1 MATENNLEGCG
12 VEKLATILAIGR
24 TNPPNCF
31 YQVDYPDFY
40 FRVTKS
46 KHMTQLED
54 KFRRICE
61 RSTIKKRYM
70 YLTEAMLKENPN
82 LTIYKAPSFDIRQ
95 EILVTEVPKLG
106 MEAALKAIKE
116 WGQPISKITH
126 LIFCTS
132 SGIDMPS
139 ADHKLA
145 KLIGLKPSVQR
156 FMIYNQGCFGGA
168 SALRLAKDLAENNA
182 SARVLIVCSEITVAS
197 FQPPSNTHLDIL
209 IGSAIFADGAAALI
223 VGSNPIASINQRPL
237 FQIVSASQTFIP
249 ESDDMLIG
257 KVREM
262 GIEYYMSRD
271 LPKYIANNIVQC
283 MAEAFTPFGITKWEN
298 LFYVVHPGRAA
309 ILKGIEEK
317 LGLNKE
323 KLKASWHVLSE
334 CGNMRSPT
342 VIFVLNEM
350 RKMSILEGKATTGTG
365 LEWGVLFGF
374 GQGLT
379 VETIVLRSIATNTA
393 P

>member
-1 MATENNLEGCG
+1 
-12 VEKLATILAIGR
+12 
-24 TNPPNCF
+24 
-31 YQVDYPDFY
+31 
-40 FRVTKS
+40 
-46 KHMTQLED
+46 
-54 KFRRICE
+54 
-61 RSTIKKRYM
+61 
-70 YLTEAMLKENPN
+70 
-82 LTIYKAPSFDIRQ
+82 
-95 EILVTEVPKLG
+95 
-106 MEAALKAIKE
+106 
-116 WGQPISKITH
+116 
-126 LIFCTS
+126 
-132 SGIDMPS
+132 MPS

-182 SARVLIVCSEITVAS
+182 SAWVLIVCSEIIVAS

-209 IGSAIFADGAAALI
+209 IGSAIFADGAAALV
-223 VGSNPIASINQRPL
+223 VGSNPIASINERPL

-257 KVREM
+257 KV
-262 GIEYYMSRD
+262 
-271 LPKYIANNIVQC
+271 P
-283 MAEAFTPFGITKWEN
+283 FTPFGITEWEN
-298 LFYVVHPGRAA
+298 LFYVFHPGGAA
-309 ILKGIEEK
+309 ILKGVEEK

-334 CGNMRSPT
+334 YGNMRSPN
-342 VIFVLNEM
+342 VVFVLNEM
-350 RKMSILEGKATTGTG
+350 RKMSMLEGKATTGAG

>member
-1 MATENNLEGCG
+1 MARENNLEACR
-12 VEKLATILAIGR
+12 VEKLTTILAIGT

-31 YQVDYPDFY
+31 YQADYLDFY

-46 KHMTQLED
+46 
-54 KFRRICE
+54 E
-61 RSTIKKRYM
+61 RSTIKKRCM

-182 SARVLIVCSEITVAS
+182 T
-197 FQPPSNTHLDIL
+197 
-209 IGSAIFADGAAALI
+209 ALV
-223 VGSNPIASINQRPL
+223 VGSNPIASINERPL

-283 MAEAFTPFGITKWEN
+283 MAEAFTPFGITEWEN
-298 LFYVVHPGRAA
+298 LFYVVHPGGAA
-309 ILKGIEEK
+309 ILKGVEEK

-334 CGNMRSPT
+334 YGNMRSPT
-342 VIFVLNEM
+342 VF
-350 RKMSILEGKATTGTG
+350 
-365 LEWGVLFGF
+365 
-374 GQGLT
+374 LT
-379 VETIVLRSIATNTA
+379 R
-393 P
+393 

>member
-1 MATENNLEGCG
+1 
-12 VEKLATILAIGR
+12 
-24 TNPPNCF
+24 
-31 YQVDYPDFY
+31 
-40 FRVTKS
+40 
-46 KHMTQLED
+46 
-54 KFRRICE
+54 
-61 RSTIKKRYM
+61 
-70 YLTEAMLKENPN
+70 MLKENPN
-82 LTIYKAPSFDIRQ
+82 LTICKAPSFDIRQ

-145 KLIGLKPSVQR
+145 KLIGLKHSVQR

-168 SALRLAKDLAENNA
+168 SALRLVKDLAENNA
-182 SARVLIVCSEITVAS
+182 
-197 FQPPSNTHLDIL
+197 NIL
-209 IGSAIFADGAAALI
+209 IGSAIFADGAAALV
-223 VGSNPIASINQRPL
+223 VGSNPIASINERPL

-283 MAEAFTPFGITKWEN
+283 MAEAFTPFGITEWEN
-298 LFYVVHPGRAA
+298 LFYVVHPGGAA
-309 ILKGIEEK
+309 ILKGVEEK

-334 CGNMRSPT
+334 YGNMRSPT
-342 VIFVLNEM
+342 VVFVLNEM
-350 RKMSILEGKATTGTG
+350 RKMSMLEGKATTGAG

-379 VETIVLRSIATNTA
+379 VETVVLRSIATNTA

>member
-1 MATENNLEGCG
+1 
-12 VEKLATILAIGR
+12 
-24 TNPPNCF
+24 
-31 YQVDYPDFY
+31 
-40 FRVTKS
+40 
-46 KHMTQLED
+46 
-54 KFRRICE
+54 
-61 RSTIKKRYM
+61 M

-116 WGQPISKITH
+116 WGQPISKITP
-126 LIFCTS
+126 LIFCAS

-182 SARVLIVCSEITVAS
+182 T
-197 FQPPSNTHLDIL
+197 
-209 IGSAIFADGAAALI
+209 ALV
-223 VGSNPIASINQRPL
+223 VGSNPIASINERPL

-271 LPKYIANNIVQC
+271 LP
-283 MAEAFTPFGITKWEN
+283 
-298 LFYVVHPGRAA
+298 
-309 ILKGIEEK
+309 
-317 LGLNKE
+317 
-323 KLKASWHVLSE
+323 
-334 CGNMRSPT
+334 
-342 VIFVLNEM
+342 
-350 RKMSILEGKATTGTG
+350 
-365 LEWGVLFGF
+365 
-374 GQGLT
+374 
-379 VETIVLRSIATNTA
+379 
-393 P
+393 

>member
-1 MATENNLEGCG
+1 
-12 VEKLATILAIGR
+12 
-24 TNPPNCF
+24 
-31 YQVDYPDFY
+31 
-40 FRVTKS
+40 
-46 KHMTQLED
+46 
-54 KFRRICE
+54 
-61 RSTIKKRYM
+61 M

-182 SARVLIVCSEITVAS
+182 
-197 FQPPSNTHLDIL
+197 NIL
-209 IGSAIFADGAAALI
+209 IGSAIFADGAAALV
-223 VGSNPIASINQRPL
+223 VGSNPIASINERPL

-271 LPKYIANNIVQC
+271 LPKYIANNIVQR
-283 MAEAFTPFGITKWEN
+283 MAEAFTPFGITEWEN
-298 LFYVVHPGRAA
+298 LFYVVHPGGAA
-309 ILKGIEEK
+309 ILKGVEEK

-334 CGNMRSPT
+334 YGNMRSPT
-342 VIFVLNEM
+342 
-350 RKMSILEGKATTGTG
+350 
-365 LEWGVLFGF
+365 GVLFGF